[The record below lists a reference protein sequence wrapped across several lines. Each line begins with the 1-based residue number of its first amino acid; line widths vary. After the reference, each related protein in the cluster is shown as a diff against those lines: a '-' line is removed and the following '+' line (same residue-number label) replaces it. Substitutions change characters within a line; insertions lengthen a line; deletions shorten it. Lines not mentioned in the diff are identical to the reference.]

1 MRKVHDDMLI
11 LEDKNILI
19 VKQYNDIKFFDMK
32 NNFKLIFIFTDKNI
46 ISIERF
52 GEDKLLV
59 IGDYNILKVISI
71 YENKIFNKVKT
82 NFELTDVTDVK
93 YIKEKGVIILGGAYE
108 ISDRHMR
115 ICQSQIQILKNDNME
130 IIQNIREEKYYSV
143 YGISVLNNGN
153 IAIYHGD
160 FLQFWEFEKK

>member
-52 GEDKLLV
+52 GEDKLIV
-59 IGDYNILKVISI
+59 IGEYNIL
-71 YENKIFNKVKT
+71 
-82 NFELTDVTDVK
+82 
-93 YIKEKGVIILGGAYE
+93 
-108 ISDRHMR
+108 
-115 ICQSQIQILKNDNME
+115 
-130 IIQNIREEKYYSV
+130 
-143 YGISVLNNGN
+143 
-153 IAIYHGD
+153 
-160 FLQFWEFEKK
+160 